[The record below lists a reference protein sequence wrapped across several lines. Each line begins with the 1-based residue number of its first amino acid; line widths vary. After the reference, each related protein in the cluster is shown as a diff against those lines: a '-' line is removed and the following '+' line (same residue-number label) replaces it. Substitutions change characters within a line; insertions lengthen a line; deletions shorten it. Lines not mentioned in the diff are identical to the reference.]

1 MLLFIPDWYFEAIKV
16 DIELDC
22 VKLLQQE
29 VTVPPLP
36 SSPPPLMTQL
46 GEQQADLSYFN
57 SHTNPLKYFTTNIA
71 TDTIVDIDIYT
82 NLV

>member
-29 VTVPPLP
+29 VTVPSPLP
-36 SSPPPLMTQL
+36 SPSPDDPT
-46 GEQQADLSYFN
+46 GR
-57 SHTNPLKYFTTNIA
+57 TTGRLI
-71 TDTIVDIDIYT
+71 I
-82 NLV
+82 LQ

>member
-29 VTVPPLP
+29 VTVPPTPSPLP
-36 SSPPPLMTQL
+36 SPDDPT
-46 GEQQADLSYFN
+46 GR
-57 SHTNPLKYFTTNIA
+57 TTGRLI
-71 TDTIVDIDIYT
+71 I
-82 NLV
+82 LQ